1 VFKRGN
7 SPSYFIFPLSFE
19 GGNNTKRKVS
29 KDEAYSKEK
38 IILKRSLKGRSP
50 FNNYNSPSPYQGE
63 GDKGD
68 RVINYP

>member
-1 VFKRGN
+1 MAFPVPGLGSLRGAPAPLTLSSS
-7 SPSYFIFPLSFE
+7 SPL
-19 GGNNTKRKVS
+19 
-29 KDEAYSKEK
+29 KEEM
-38 IILKRSLKGRSP
+38 ILRESLKGRSP